1 MPLPKPELPGERYG
15 MFAGGVEELVRRER
29 HGCGVEDS
37 AGDADKWNDQD
48 ELKRIDDVVA

>member
-37 AGDADKWNDQD
+37 AGDADERNDQD
-48 ELKRIDDVVA
+48 ELERIDDVVA